1 MTNPQF
7 INEENLALA
16 DVKEIMK
23 SLEKRDDE
31 LNYRT
36 NKAKEF
42 FEQFDNILSKSK
54 KNELLEKL
62 KGLDLTR
69 LREEHMLKII
79 DFLPTTANDLKV
91 VLQAYPLSLS
101 KKDQDTIVGAVNGFA
116 A

>member
-7 INEENLALA
+7 IEEENLSLA
-16 DVKEIMK
+16 DVKDIMK
-23 SLEKRDDE
+23 GIQKRDEE

-54 KNELLEKL
+54 KKELLDL
-62 KGLDLTR
+62 GLTR
-69 LREEHMLKII
+69 LRKDHMMKII
-79 DFLPTTANDLKV
+79 DFLPTTANDLKI

-101 KKDQDTIVGAVNGFA
+101 KKDQDTIVGAVKEFA

>member
-7 INEENLALA
+7 IEEENLSLA
-16 DVKEIMK
+16 DVKDIMK
-23 SLEKRDDE
+23 GIQKRDEE

-54 KNELLEKL
+54 KKELLEKL
-62 KGLDLTR
+62 QDLGLTR
-69 LREEHMLKII
+69 LRKDHMMKII
-79 DFLPTTANDLKV
+79 DFLPTTANDLKI

-101 KKDQDTIVGAVNGFA
+101 KKDQDTIVGAVKEFA